1 MDLMDDRD
9 LRILLQNILVPKY
22 SAGIA
27 RFFNI
32 GVTVRAEG
40 EEGDEGPRVKIFQ
53 VAYDRERINRMIPP
67 LIIGEMDRLKDYTP
81 AEEFDSFNK
90 KLLKEISK
98 SISAGTVM
106 FSCRTR
112 CIFTHEI
119 FDIINEEEARR
130 LGELRSQG
138 IPFGA
143 MRKLSNSEL
152 INLVNK
158 IGNHDL
164 CRSVIDSEGDIRRK
178 DTEISDPARN
188 ERSPV
193 VQPEPFG
200 GGERCHTQGGFQLD
214 TAGKRFPDA
223 VINMPF

>member
-1 MDLMDDRD
+1 MDDRD

-164 CRSVIDSEGDIRRK
+164 CRSVIDSEGDIPLLMNCMSRGRKRQFMYGLEYYRRQY
-178 DTEISDPARN
+178 A
-188 ERSPV
+188 
-193 VQPEPFG
+193 G
-200 GGERCHTQGGFQLD
+200 GRLAAEEMIAAKLRINSFLEK
-214 TAGKRFPDA
+214 KRA
-223 VINMPF
+223 EGI